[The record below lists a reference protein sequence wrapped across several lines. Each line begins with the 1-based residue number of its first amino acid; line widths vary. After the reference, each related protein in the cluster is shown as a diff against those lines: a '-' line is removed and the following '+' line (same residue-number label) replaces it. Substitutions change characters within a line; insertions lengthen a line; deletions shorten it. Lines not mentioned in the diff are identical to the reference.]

1 MNKLTLTPK
10 ETAKELGIGMNK
22 VYELIGK
29 NIIPSVRVGR
39 RFLVPVCSLE
49 NWLIT
54 SAGGTL

>member
-22 VYELIGK
+22 TYELIGK

-39 RFLVPVCSLE
+39 RLLIPVCSLE
-49 NWLIT
+49 NWLIA
-54 SAGGTL
+54 SAGGTV